1 MKEVVHF
8 LFWYEELT
16 LIEKVC
22 INSFIKNDT
31 LGKKVTNIYQY
42 KH

>member
-8 LFWYEELT
+8 LFWYEELI

-31 LGKKVTNIYQY
+31 LEKNFNIYN
-42 KH
+42 KIT